1 MDDVEEQQEAARR
14 FEAAI
19 AAMEPLL
26 VKTDDGQL
34 SFGDAD
40 LASLEIDRDD
50 VQSLIDS
57 VADVNAAVS
66 DGALA
71 LGDINLQTPGVAIG

>member
-1 MDDVEEQQEAARR
+1 MDEVVEQQEAARR

-26 VKTDDGQL
+26 VQADDGQL

-40 LASLEIDRDD
+40 LASLEVDQED
-50 VQSLIDS
+50 VRNLVDS
-57 VADVNAAVS
+57 VADVNTAVS